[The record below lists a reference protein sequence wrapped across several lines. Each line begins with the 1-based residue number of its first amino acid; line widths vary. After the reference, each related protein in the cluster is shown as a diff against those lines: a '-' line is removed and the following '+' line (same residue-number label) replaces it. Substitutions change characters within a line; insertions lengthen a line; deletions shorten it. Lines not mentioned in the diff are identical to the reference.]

1 MPASAYLRHAMNV
14 RTVYLGLGTNLSD
27 RHAWLDQGLAALE
40 EALVA
45 QKSIQSM
52 SMSPRYETEAWGMAE
67 GTPAF
72 LNMVVGVDTNMS
84 LDALLHVLLD
94 IEREHGRMRDPGAEG
109 YLNRTLDMDILCTAE
124 GEIWSADDLAVPHPR
139 MMSRRFVLQPLAD
152 LNPTLKVAG
161 QSVREAL
168 DCCPATPE
176 VVPVAT
182 PS

>member
-1 MPASAYLRHAMNV
+1 MPASGYLRLTMNV

-45 QKSIQSM
+45 RKSIQAM

-72 LNMVVGVDTNMS
+72 LNMVVGVDTDMP
-84 LDALLHVLLD
+84 LAELLRMLLD
-94 IEREHGRMRDPGAEG
+94 IERAHGRVRDASAQG
-109 YLNRTLDMDILCTAE
+109 YLNRTLDMDILCTSE
-124 GEIWSADDLAVPHPR
+124 GETWSTDDLAVPHPR
-139 MMSRRFVLQPLAD
+139 MASRRFVLQPLAD
-152 LNPTLKVAG
+152 LAPNLEVGG
-161 QSVREAL
+161 QTVRMAL
-168 DCCPATPE
+168 DACPAVPE

>member
-1 MPASAYLRHAMNV
+1 MPASSYLRLTMIV

-45 QKSIQSM
+45 RKSIQAM

-72 LNMVVGVDTNMS
+72 LNMVVGVDTDMS
-84 LDALLHVLLD
+84 LEALLCVLLD
-94 IEREHGRMRDPGAEG
+94 IEREHGRVRDASTEG
-109 YLNRTLDMDILCTAE
+109 YLNRTLDMDICAPEEKLVH
-124 GEIWSADDLAVPHPR
+124 DDGGAPSQDDVAT
-139 MMSRRFVLQPLAD
+139 FVLQPCRPRPRLE
-152 LNPTLKVAG
+152 VGG
-161 QSVREAL
+161 QTVRMALEA
-168 DCCPATPE
+168 CPVVPE

>member
-1 MPASAYLRHAMNV
+1 MPAPGYLRMTMNV

-45 QKSIQSM
+45 RKSVQAM

-72 LNMVVGVDTNMS
+72 LNMVVGVDTDMP
-84 LDALLHVLLD
+84 LDGLLRVLLD
-94 IEREHGRMRDPGAEG
+94 IEREHGRVRDAGAEG
-109 YLNRTLDMDILCTAE
+109 YLNRTLDLDILCTSE
-124 GEIWSADDLAVPHPR
+124 GETSRTDNLTVPHPR
-139 MMSRRFVLQPLAD
+139 MTSRRFVLQPLAD
-152 LNPTLKVAG
+152 LAPDLEVEDQT
-161 QSVREAL
+161 VRKALEA
-168 DCCPATPE
+168 CPDKPE
-176 VVPVAT
+176 VVRVAT

>member
-1 MPASAYLRHAMNV
+1 MPASGYLRLTMNV

-45 QKSIQSM
+45 RKSIQAM
-52 SMSPRYETEAWGMAE
+52 SMSPRYETEAWGMAA

-72 LNMVVGVDTNMS
+72 LNMVVGVDTDMS
-84 LDALLHVLLD
+84 LEALLCVLLD
-94 IEREHGRMRDPGAEG
+94 IEREHGRVRDASTEG
-109 YLNRTLDMDILCTAE
+109 YLNRTLDMDILCTSE
-124 GEIWSADDLAVPHPR
+124 GETLNIDGLAVPHPR
-139 MMSRRFVLQPLAD
+139 MTSRRFVLQPLAD
-152 LNPTLKVAG
+152 LAPDLEVGG
-161 QSVREAL
+161 QSVRMALEA
-168 DCCPATPE
+168 CPAVPG

>member
-1 MPASAYLRHAMNV
+1 
-14 RTVYLGLGTNLSD
+14 
-27 RHAWLDQGLAALE
+27 
-40 EALVA
+40 
-45 QKSIQSM
+45 
-52 SMSPRYETEAWGMAE
+52 MAE

-72 LNMVVGVDTNMS
+72 LNMVVGVDTAMS

-94 IEREHGRMRDPGAEG
+94 IEREHGRVRDPGAEG

-152 LNPTLKVAG
+152 LNPTLRVAG
-161 QSVREAL
+161 QTIREAL
-168 DCCPATPE
+168 NSCPSTPE

>member
-1 MPASAYLRHAMNV
+1 MNV

-45 QKSIQSM
+45 RKSIQSM

-72 LNMVVGVDTNMS
+72 LNMVVGVDTAMS

-94 IEREHGRMRDPGAEG
+94 IEREHGRVRDPGAEG

-152 LNPTLKVAG
+152 LNPTLRVAG
-161 QSVREAL
+161 QTIREAL
-168 DCCPATPE
+168 NSCPSTPE